1 MNLQTIRGK
10 YPILCMKK
18 KRLKIIELGLNN
30 LWDICNYSLRRR
42 EKKGLDMENTR
53 KNNGWKCPHL
63 IKSINSHIHE
73 AQQTP
78 SRISIFLKNP
88 SRHNIIKSLKT
99 SDEEKII

>member
-10 YPILCMKK
+10 YPILCIKK

-78 SRISIFLKNP
+78 SRINIFLKKP
-88 SRHNIIKSLKT
+88 IKAHHNQIT
-99 SDEEKII
+99 EDQ